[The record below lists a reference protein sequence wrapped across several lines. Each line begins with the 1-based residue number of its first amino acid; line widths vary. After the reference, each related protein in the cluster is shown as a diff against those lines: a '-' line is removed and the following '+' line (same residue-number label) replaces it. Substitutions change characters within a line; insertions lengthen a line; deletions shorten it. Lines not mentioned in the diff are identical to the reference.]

1 MIQVGLATV
10 ALVAVAGCAGIDGTD
25 RGAIRENV
33 IEPGIT
39 AINQASELAC
49 SNSAAV
55 LRTAMDAYEMLE
67 GSPAPDEATLVSSE
81 YLREESDLWDIVD
94 GQLVP
99 VDPGCGSVP
108 TETADAID
116 IVTST
121 EPPPS
126 ADEVFAGFTP
136 DQITAVGGTECAHQ
150 LADVFAGADRYTA
163 ELGREPDT
171 LDEIEAAGYFDAPV
185 TLWQVVDDALV
196 PADGSPCIDVATTPS
211 G

>member
-108 TETADAID
+108 TEAADAID

-126 ADEVFAGFTP
+126 ADE
-136 DQITAVGGTECAHQ
+136 
-150 LADVFAGADRYTA
+150 VFAGADRYTA

>member
-1 MIQVGLATV
+1 MIRVGLATA
-10 ALVAVAGCAGIDGTD
+10 ALVVVAGCAGVDGTD

-39 AINQASELAC
+39 AMNQASELAC

-55 LRTAMDAYEMLE
+55 LRTAMEAYEMLE
-67 GSPAPDEATLVSSE
+67 GSPASDEAVLVTSE

-94 GQLVP
+94 GQLVA

-108 TETADAID
+108 TQAADEID

-121 EPPPS
+121 EPPLR
-126 ADEVFAGFTP
+126 ADDVFAGFTA
-136 DQITAVGGTECAHQ
+136 DQVAAVGGPECAHQ
-150 LADVFAGADRYTA
+150 LADVFAGADRFIA

-171 LDEIEAAGYFDAPV
+171 LDEIDAAGYFDAPV
-185 TLWQVVDDALV
+185 TLWQVVDGALI
-196 PADGSPCIDVATTPS
+196 PADGSSCVDVATTPS